1 MLNKIFILLLLCLAP
16 ALATD
21 LVTNPAS
28 EPPLVNQLAGHPSP
42 YLALHGRD
50 PVAWQEWNAD
60 TLARAKRENKPLL
73 VSLGYFAC
81 HWCHVMQRESWSD
94 PAIAA
99 LLNSRFIPVKV
110 DRELNLALDA
120 DLLEFTRQLHGVAGW
135 PVNVFITPEGYPFY
149 ATLYQPPE
157 KFRIVAEKLGRHWRL
172 DSTGVRAAAR
182 AAAPIM
188 GVAANPIPADAQD
201 LRNLE
206 QRFLEATRR
215 EADLMQGGFGTV
227 SKFPNVAKLRALLD
241 LQARAPEP
249 RLREFLL
256 LTLDNMA
263 RLGLHDPINGGFF
276 RYTTDPDWATP
287 HFEKMLYDNAQLAQL
302 YARAAEVLKRPD
314 YRDLAH
320 DTLDFLL
327 DVLGTPEG
335 GFRTSVSALDS
346 QGREGGAYLWRP
358 EELRKRLTPEQVRL
372 LRRVWD
378 LGANSRFDLG
388 DLPMEKAPPTSSE
401 RANLAAAYAR
411 LKSAGRMRDLPR
423 DGKLNAGLN
432 GLALS
437 AFSRAGHGVPR
448 FEQAARRLRGFIE
461 NELLRDGQLLKSRV
475 GQDVFADAEL
485 DDYAY
490 LAQGL
495 LDHADA
501 FEDAS
506 SRVLASTLL
515 RQAWDRF
522 FTLEGWR
529 RESHPLLATAATHA
543 ALPDEATPSPSA
555 SLIRASLSLPGST
568 PAEALDRALAHA
580 SRSALADPL
589 GYPGT
594 LAVLRA
600 RFAPA
605 Q

>member
-1 MLNKIFILLLLCLAP
+1 MLNKLFILFLLCLVP

-21 LVTNPAS
+21 QPAD
-28 EPPLVNQLAGHPSP
+28 PPLVNQLTGHPSP
-42 YLALHGRD
+42 YLALHGND
-50 PVAWQEWNAD
+50 PVAWQEWNGE
-60 TLARAKRENKPLL
+60 TLERARRENKPLL
-73 VSLGYFAC
+73 VSVGYFAC
-81 HWCHVMQRESWSD
+81 HWCHVMQRESFSD

-99 LLNSRFIPVKV
+99 LLNSQFIPVKV

-157 KFRIVAEKLGRHWRL
+157 KFRVVAEKLGRHWRM
-172 DSTGVRAAAR
+172 DSAGVRAAAL
-182 AAAPIM
+182 AAAPARGI
-188 GVAANPIPADAQD
+188 AANPISADAQD
-201 LRNLE
+201 LSNLE
-206 QRFLEATRR
+206 RRFLEVAWHA
-215 EADLMQGGFGTV
+215 ADTLQGGFGTV

-314 YRDLAH
+314 YRGLAH

-335 GFRTSVSALDS
+335 GFRTSASALDS

-358 EELRKRLTPEQVRL
+358 EELRKRLTPEQFRL
-372 LRRVWD
+372 LRRVW
-378 LGANSRFDLG
+378 GMGTNSRFDLG

-401 RANLAAAYAR
+401 RTTLAAAYAH

-437 AFSRAGHGVPR
+437 AFSRAGRGVPR
-448 FEQAARRLRGFIE
+448 FEQAALRLRGFIE
-461 NELLRDGQLLKSRV
+461 TGLLRDGQLLKSRV
-475 GQDVFADAEL
+475 GKDVFADAEL

-495 LDHADA
+495 LDHAGA
-501 FEDAS
+501 FDDAS
-506 SRVLASTLL
+506 SRTLANTLL
-515 RQAWDRF
+515 HQAWDRF
-522 FTLEGWR
+522 FTAEGWR
-529 RESHPLLATAATHA
+529 RETHPLLATAASHA

-555 SLIRASLSLPGST
+555 SLIHASLRRPGT
-568 PAEALDRALAHA
+568 APPEALERAIALA
-580 SRSALADPL
+580 SRSAMTDPL
-589 GYPGT
+589 SHPGT

-600 RFAPA
+600 RFAPT

>member
-1 MLNKIFILLLLCLAP
+1 MLNKLFILLLLCLTP
-16 ALATD
+16 ALAAD
-21 LVTNPAS
+21 PAS
-28 EPPLVNQLAGHPSP
+28 EPPLINQLPGHPSP
-42 YLALHGRD
+42 YLALHGND
-50 PVAWQEWNAD
+50 PVAWQEWNAE
-60 TLARAKRENKPLL
+60 TLERARRENKPLL
-73 VSLGYFAC
+73 VSVGYFAC
-81 HWCHVMQRESWSD
+81 HWCHVMQRESFSE

-157 KFRIVAEKLGRHWRL
+157 GFRIVAEKLGRHWRM
-172 DSTGVRAAAR
+172 DSTGVRSAAQ
-182 AAAPIM
+182 AAAPARGI
-188 GVAANPIPADAQD
+188 AANPIAADAQD
-201 LRNLE
+201 LRDLE
-206 QRFLEATRR
+206 HRFLEAAWL
-215 EADLMQGGFGTV
+215 EADTLQGGFGTV

-249 RLREFLL
+249 NLREFLL

-287 HFEKMLYDNAQLAQL
+287 HFEKMLYDNAQLAQF

-314 YRDLAH
+314 YLDLAH

-327 DVLGTPEG
+327 EVLGRPEG

-358 EELRKRLTPEQVRL
+358 EDLRKRLTPEQIRL
-372 LRRVWD
+372 VRRVWG

-388 DLPMEKAPPTSSE
+388 DLPMEKTPPTSSE
-401 RANLAAAYAR
+401 RAALAAAYSR

-437 AFSRAGHGVPR
+437 ALSRAGHGVPR

-461 NELLRDGQLLKSRV
+461 SGLLRDGQLLKSRV
-475 GQDVFADAEL
+475 GKDMFADAEL
-485 DDYAY
+485 NDYAY

-495 LDHADA
+495 LDHAGA
-501 FEDAS
+501 FDDAS
-506 SRVLASTLL
+506 SRALANTLL
-515 RQAWDRF
+515 RQAWERF
-522 FTLEGWR
+522 FSVEGWR
-529 RESHPLLATAATHA
+529 RETLPLLATAAYHA
-543 ALPDEATPSPSA
+543 ALPDEATPSASA
-555 SLIRASLSLPGST
+555 SLIHASLSLPGSA
-568 PAEALDRALAHA
+568 PAEALERAFAHA
-580 SRSALADPL
+580 SHAALADPL
-589 GYPGT
+589 SYPGT
-594 LAVLRA
+594 LALLRA
-600 RFAPA
+600 RFAP
-605 Q
+605 

>member
-1 MLNKIFILLLLCLAP
+1 MLDKLFILFLLCLAP
-16 ALATD
+16 ALAAD
-21 LVTNPAS
+21 PAS
-28 EPPLVNQLAGHPSP
+28 EPPLINQLPGHPSP
-42 YLALHGRD
+42 YLALHGND

-60 TLARAKRENKPLL
+60 TLARARRENKPLL

-94 PAIAA
+94 PAIAT
-99 LLNSRFIPVKV
+99 LLNSQFIPVKV

-157 KFRIVAEKLGRHWRL
+157 KFRIVAEKLGRHWRM
-172 DSTGVRAAAR
+172 DSMAVRAAAL
-182 AAAPIM
+182 AAAPARGI
-188 GVAANPIPADAQD
+188 AANPIPADAQD
-201 LRNLE
+201 LFNLE
-206 QRFLEATRR
+206 RRFLEAAWL
-215 EADLMQGGFGTV
+215 EADTLQGGFGAV

-241 LQARAPEP
+241 TQARAPQP

-263 RLGLHDPINGGFF
+263 RLGLHDPVNGGFF

-327 DVLGTPEG
+327 DVLGTREG
-335 GFRTSVSALDS
+335 GFRTSASALDS
-346 QGREGGAYLWRP
+346 QGREGGAYLWRA

-372 LRRVWD
+372 LRRVWG

-401 RANLAAAYAR
+401 RTALAAAYAR
-411 LKSAGRMRDLPR
+411 LKNAGRMRNLPR

-437 AFSRAGHGVPR
+437 AFSLAGHGEPR

-461 NELLRDGQLLKSRV
+461 TALLRDGQLLKSRV

-495 LDHADA
+495 LDYADA
-501 FEDAS
+501 FDDAG
-506 SRVLASTLL
+506 SRALAITLA
-515 RQAWDRF
+515 RQAWERF
-522 FTLEGWR
+522 FTVEGWR
-529 RESHPLLATAATHA
+529 RESHPLLATAASHA

-555 SLIRASLSLPGST
+555 TLIRASLSLPGGA

-589 GYPGT
+589 SHPGT

-600 RFAPA
+600 RFAP
-605 Q
+605 